1 MNHSNQDEPDTPPI
15 RRAPD
20 GTALS
25 APKSKRQAQPGK
37 SRPVKPRNTPNTRK
51 CPSNET
57 RLNPVAHGTHGT
69 GRNRVAVP
77 SPPQLRGQ
85 RLAGLVKRKKGFT
98 RWRGGRG
105 DQARQT
111 SALSAPP
118 REPVSPKRTAYS
130 AAPTCSGA
138 RRDPIDGSEPSRS
151 PTEHTEDTEPD
162 GIGSPFPPPVAASAS
177 EWRSRETKERFH
189 AVARRTRGTSPPNRR
204 ALRASA

>member
-1 MNHSNQDEPDTPPI
+1 M
-15 RRAPD
+15 
-20 GTALS
+20 
-25 APKSKRQAQPGK
+25 
-37 SRPVKPRNTPNTRK
+37 
-51 CPSNET
+51 
-57 RLNPVAHGTHGT
+57 AHGTHGT

-151 PTEHTEDTEPD
+151 PTEHTEHTEPD
-162 GIGSPFPPPVAASAS
+162 GIGPPFPHPRSCKRQRAAGLVKRKKGFTRWRGGRGEHARQTSALSAPP
-177 EWRSRETKERFH
+177 REPVRPD
-189 AVARRTRGTSPPNRR
+189 AVPEADCVPPGIRYPK
-204 ALRASA
+204 

>member
-1 MNHSNQDEPDTPPI
+1 MKRKNGFTRWRGGRGEQARQT
-15 RRAPD
+15 A
-20 GTALS
+20 ALS
-25 APKSKRQAQPGK
+25 APPREPVWPRRTGYSVDPAGTGRRRSFSSELQAASPARKVQTGKTTKHTKYTKAPG
-37 SRPVKPRNTPNTRK
+37 
-51 CPSNET
+51 NEI
-57 RLNPVAHGTHGT
+57 RLNSVAHGTHGT
-69 GRNRVAVP
+69 GGNRIATP
-77 SPPQLRGQ
+77 ALPYLRAPASGGP
-85 RLAGLVKRKKGFT
+85 LKRKKGFT

-162 GIGSPFPPPVAASAS
+162 GIGPPF
-177 EWRSRETKERFH
+177 
-189 AVARRTRGTSPPNRR
+189 
-204 ALRASA
+204 L